1 MKYELVKEIAEVRE
15 LKRTTLSGEVSYVRH
30 LNNMINDLE
39 SIINDSSECT
49 MEDLLIKLAEIN
61 CSYRDHDILQIRKLY
76 LLELENKLGSK
87 Q

>member
-1 MKYELVKEIAEVRE
+1 MKNELVKDIVRVQE
-15 LKRTTLSGEVSYVRH
+15 LKRKELSGEVSYVHH

-76 LLELENKLGSK
+76 LLKLENKLGSK